1 MWHRSVRG
9 TVLPAGAVVPAPA
22 EDDAGWPAG
31 EPLPAPPA
39 VLDGVAGDVDD
50 AEVEPVVPEVRDCAA
65 VTEPENEHAVTNRT
79 AGSSVR
85 ATRPDDGV
93 MAPR

>member
-1 MWHRSVRG
+1 M
-9 TVLPAGAVVPAPA
+9 
-22 EDDAGWPAG
+22 
-31 EPLPAPPA
+31 
-39 VLDGVAGDVDD
+39 DD

-85 ATRPDDGV
+85 ATRSDDGV